1 MKNTALKMVIVL
13 CVSVFTAGLS
23 KPVTAGVIERH
34 ALDLALLPPQSR
46 LTAVDTIRYLPQGG
60 KRAVFFL
67 APQVEIEHIRI
78 DGRQAPY
85 SFQRGGLTIDLG
97 DQQDAESV
105 EISIAYT
112 GRFDDPAPRGAPLNT
127 EDPTYGVAATITPEG
142 SFLGGGSGWYPYQPE
157 SRSRF
162 HVRVTAP
169 EGTFAVTSGR
179 LVEQQTMNGHSIT
192 IWETSYALPSLSI
205 SAGEYTLDE
214 KMAGEVPV
222 YTFFYPQSRHLAQT
236 YLDAAAEYLELYQD
250 LFGPYPFDK
259 FAVVENF
266 FPTGYGFPSWTLLG
280 SSVVHLPFIVE
291 TSLGHEIAHSWWGTG
306 VRVDFSHGNWSE
318 GLTTYVADYLYQERS
333 SQEDARNYRL
343 KVLRDY
349 AALVSRE
356 NDFPLK
362 RFTRRDSRA
371 AQAIGYGK
379 SAMVFHMARQKV
391 GDEAFWK
398 ALRTIAEESMF
409 EKIDWSDFAHTMG
422 RFGEQDMTVFFDQW
436 VKREGA
442 PFLRL
447 DAVEAVTS
455 GSIARIKATLVQDE
469 PAYDLEVDVRL
480 ETDAGPIDKKVR
492 LNGRGQTFVFETDRA
507 PKRLVVDPEAHIF
520 RRLAPEEVPPIVNS
534 VRGAGELTVVVA
546 DDLPEETAQAASL
559 LLQAMNR
566 TDATVVAESEISH
579 REVENLAGVVL
590 FFGLPKK
597 FAEPLQHHPGIEI
610 DGKGF
615 MLNGRRYSG
624 PDAALFAAL
633 SPNQD
638 PQTTWAY
645 FVPFS
650 EAEARVAARK
660 IPHYGKYSFLAF
672 EQGQNQEK
680 GTWEIRRSPLIYN
693 FNQ

>member
-1 MKNTALKMVIVL
+1 MKNTALKLIIVL
-13 CVSVFTAGLS
+13 SVFVFSAGLTNT
-23 KPVTAGVIERH
+23 VTAGVIQRH
-34 ALDLALLPPQSR
+34 SLDLTLQPRQSR
-46 LTAVDTIRYLPQGG
+46 LTAVDQVTYLPQGG

-67 APQVEIEHIRI
+67 APQVEIEQVQV

-85 SFQRGGLTIDLG
+85 SFHRGGLTIDLG

-105 EISIAYT
+105 KISIGYA

-142 SFLGGGSGWYPYQPE
+142 TFLGGGAGWYPYQPE
-157 SRSRF
+157 GRSRF

-179 LVEQQTMNGHSIT
+179 LVEQQTTDGRSIT
-192 IWETSYALPSLSI
+192 TWETSYAIPSLSI
-205 SAGEYTLDE
+205 SAGKYTLDK
-214 KMAGEVPV
+214 KMAGVVPV

-236 YLDAAAEYLELYQD
+236 YLNAAAEYLKLYQD

-306 VRVDFSHGNWSE
+306 VRVDYQQGNWSE

-333 SQEDARNYRL
+333 SQEEAKNYRL

-362 RFTRRDSRA
+362 RFLRRDSRA
-371 AQAIGYGK
+371 SQAIGYGK
-379 SAMVFHMARQKV
+379 SAMVFHMARQTV

-398 ALRTIAEESMF
+398 ALRTIADESMF
-409 EKIDWSDFAHTMG
+409 EQVDWSDFARTMG
-422 RFGEQDMTVFFDQW
+422 RFGEQDMTGFFDQW

-447 DAVEAVTS
+447 DAVEAVTT
-455 GSIARIKATLVQDE
+455 GSATRIKATLVQDE
-469 PAYDLEVDVRL
+469 PVYDLQVDVRL
-480 ETDAGPIDKKVR
+480 ETDTGSIDKRVMLK
-492 LNGRGQTFVFETDRA
+492 GREHTFSFKTDQV
-507 PKRLVVDPEAHIF
+507 PKRLVVDPEAHLF

-534 VRGAGELTVVVA
+534 VRGAGQLTVVVA
-546 DDLPEETAQAASL
+546 DDLPEETARAAGL

-566 TDATVVAESEISH
+566 TDARVLAESDISH
-579 REVENLAGVVL
+579 REVENMEGVVL

-597 FAEPLQHHPGIEI
+597 FAEPLRNHPGIMI
-610 DGKGF
+610 DEKGF
-615 MLNGRRYSG
+615 TLHGRQYSG
-624 PDAALFAAL
+624 PNAALFAAL

-638 PQTTWAY
+638 SQRAWAY
-645 FVPFS
+645 FIPFS
-650 EAEARVAARK
+650 EAEARIAARK

-672 EQGQNQEK
+672 EQGENQDK
-680 GTWEIRRSPLIYN
+680 GTWEIRQSPLIHN
-693 FNQ
+693 FN

>member
-1 MKNTALKMVIVL
+1 MKNTALKMAIAL
-13 CVSVFTAGLS
+13 CVFVFCAGLPI
-23 KPVTAGVIERH
+23 PVTAGVIERH
-34 ALDLALLPPQSR
+34 ALDLTLQPQQSR
-46 LTAVDTIRYLPQGG
+46 LTAVDKITYRPQGG

-67 APQVEIEHIRI
+67 ATQVDIESVQI

-105 EISIAYT
+105 EIAIGYT
-112 GRFDDPAPRGAPLNT
+112 GLFDDPAPHGAPLNT

-142 SFLGGGSGWYPYQPE
+142 TFLGGGAGWYPYQPE

-179 LVEQQTMNGHSIT
+179 LVEQQTTDGRST
-192 IWETSYALPSLSI
+192 TTWETSYAIPSLSI

-214 KMAGEVPV
+214 KMAGKVPV

-306 VRVDFSHGNWSE
+306 VRVDFRHGNWSE

-333 SQEDARNYRL
+333 SQEDAKNYRL

-349 AALVSRE
+349 AALVSKD

-409 EKIDWSDFAHTMG
+409 KKIDWSDFARTLG
-422 RFGEQDMTVFFDQW
+422 RFGEQDMTGFFDQW

-455 GSIARIKATLVQDE
+455 GSVTRIKGALVQDD
-469 PAYDLEVDVRL
+469 PVYDLEVDVRF
-480 ETDAGPIDKKVR
+480 ETDAAAVDNRVR
-492 LNGRGQTFVFETDRA
+492 LNGREQTFVFETDRI

-520 RRLAPEEVPPIVNS
+520 RRLAAEEVPPIVNS

-546 DDLPEETAQAASL
+546 DDLPEQTAQAASL

-566 TDATVVAESEISH
+566 PDATVVSESDISR
-579 REVENLAGVVL
+579 REVEKLGGVVL

-597 FAEPLQHHPGIEI
+597 FTEPLRDHPGIEI
-610 DGKGF
+610 DEKGF
-615 MLNGRRYSG
+615 TLHGRHYSG
-624 PDAALFAAL
+624 PDVALFAAL

-638 PQTTWAY
+638 PQRTWAY

-672 EQGQNQEK
+672 EQGENQDK
-680 GTWEIRRSPLIYN
+680 GTWEIRRSPLIHN
-693 FNQ
+693 FR